1 MTTIAT
7 KDQGSGSQQRGAFVI
22 VVVVVCVAAVVVVVV
37 ARALVNVAYNKH
49 AVCVVS

>member
-7 KDQGSGSQQRGAFVI
+7 KDQGSGSQQRGAVVI
-22 VVVVVCVAAVVVVVV
+22 VVVVCVAAVVVVVV